1 MKHRAASDA
10 AGGPSAVP
18 HTAAD
23 EGVGPSNLGLDPRP
37 GRGRQARC
45 ASHNRKRSVASVDS
59 EEVTVHSASVRRV
72 SRGSD
77 LEARP
82 PDILA
87 EASPELIDPPAA
99 RQTTNSSEPASSPVA
114 AAAAV
119 TTPFDLS
126 ALKRRAQAMVL
137 GDGERPV
144 ASGIA
149 AVASEATYGLVRAA
163 PQIPTPLRV
172 CLLLLLDYSRDA
184 GLGASPRP
192 ARAARAAWVL
202 GSPRGVSLALRPVA
216 SSPSPPS
223 PPPPSP
229 PPPPPDGGDVRA
241 PAPLASPSVNALGR
255 SPSPSARSPLAPLS
269 LVAERAR
276 ARTAL
281 ALTARTCRRHSV
293 AAQPAAMRRCGGGVE
308 QRSGDQG
315 GCGGAEAWRAS
326 SGCSGGPLT
335 HRRRLRRCCTGHEW
349 LSRSLH
355 GVLKK
360 SVDARVAF
368 AANL

>member
-1 MKHRAASDA
+1 MASGRSPRASLRLRARRPTASCA
-10 AGGPSAVP
+10 P
-18 HTAAD
+18 H
-23 EGVGPSNLGLDPRP
+23 PRY
-37 GRGRQARC
+37 
-45 ASHNRKRSVASVDS
+45 
-59 EEVTVHSASVRRV
+59 
-72 SRGSD
+72 
-77 LEARP
+77 
-82 PDILA
+82 
-87 EASPELIDPPAA
+87 PPAA
-99 RQTTNSSEPASSPVA
+99 RV
-114 AAAAV
+114 
-119 TTPFDLS
+119 
-126 ALKRRAQAMVL
+126 
-137 GDGERPV
+137 
-144 ASGIA
+144 
-149 AVASEATYGLVRAA
+149 
-163 PQIPTPLRV
+163 
-172 CLLLLLDYSRDA
+172 LLLLDYSRDA

-229 PPPPPDGGDVRA
+229 PPSPPPPPPDGGDARS
-241 PAPLASPSVNALGR
+241 PALASPSVNALGR

-281 ALTARTCRRHSV
+281 ALTARTCSRHSRR
-293 AAQPAAMRRCGGGVE
+293 AASCYGTLLGGVE

-315 GCGGAEAWRAS
+315 GCGGAEAWRPS

-360 SVDARVAF
+360 VLMLVSHLRQICSETNVMRGHSCVIHVARFLTV
-368 AANL
+368 